1 MSGKRLLCTV
11 AVAALLQAS
20 EAVAF
25 AVRDDVVEAAGGIVD
40 YYDSGGRYPNV
51 GSLRWRSDQAENC
64 TATLIDRRT
73 MLTASHCFGSQ
84 NAADAVAP
92 QQEVNFSA
100 GNDPSGGI
108 PYGSVL
114 LHPGYDP
121 DGGTATD
128 DIAIVALARP
138 VTGLQPVA
146 LSAQL
151 PAASGQPVVM
161 VGYGRA
167 VVADLGYDPATG
179 NFDGILVNDG
189 RRRFVTNTLDFVGL
203 PADLPA
209 DGYAGTSILLAADVD
224 IPQSEIDRLGMAAE
238 FAPQDFNSMG
248 SAAAS
253 ASEGG
258 GLPGDSGGVLFLVM
272 PDGSLVQAG
281 VTKSILLAQG
291 TDVIY
296 IPDPFTIGYGGLTTW
311 TAIAPYLSWIEA
323 NGFLHEATAL
333 AGDGNWSAAAHW
345 SGGAVPDNATGYVDG
360 GAARYYD
367 VSLTRSG
374 TTTLDMNPTVDTLMV
389 DGAGALLDI
398 APGHILT
405 AEVGASL
412 AAGAIAVDGG
422 LVAPWVRVSGGTL
435 AGSGTLTAPQGL
447 TQTGGTISPGGSGS
461 IGTLTVAG
469 PFQQSGGLLLAELS
483 ADASDRLSATGAVAL
498 AGGLQVALLGTAP
511 PPDGAVFVL
520 ASGSSMEAATLPAPD
535 AIGAVSFSLAAV
547 DGDLRLLVG
556 RRALTGLAGDD
567 AGRAV
572 AGALDSM
579 RGQPGYA
586 ALFDSLDV
594 LPSFQMAQALDQLGA
609 VPTTAGAVSRAVSSS
624 FLGAASDRLA
634 AVRSGAGPTAGNNAA
649 ALRLLLTPEPEAAAL
664 LAAEDAPAGAQVA
677 RPRLSGPSDGLG
689 SSRTT
694 GPVLALG
701 ATGTSGA
708 AAQAM
713 PWGAWVQPFGLRAE
727 RRGDG
732 AGNRWDSTIGGVTG
746 GIDYRLRGD
755 GAAEGLLLGA
765 SLGYARGD
773 TGYRE
778 RGGETRLR
786 TWQAGLYGGWWRG
799 PWSLDAGIGAAVN
812 SYRSRRDLNFGT
824 TRATAEG
831 DYRGRQ
837 LSGHLDARHQQR
849 FAVGGPGMLEV
860 GPMAGLQALRLETDS
875 YDETGAG
882 AMNLSVAADTV
893 TSLRSSLGG
902 AVAYP
907 MTLPDG
913 TWLRPELRLRWAHE
927 FADTAT
933 VVDAAFAGPGG
944 AAFEVRSDDLD
955 RDSALLGAGL
965 EARLKGGLS
974 LSGAYDLQLQQ
985 GYSVQA
991 LTARMRLAF

>member
-1 MSGKRLLCTV
+1 MTRRIWLGTV
-11 AVAALLQAS
+11 AACAVLAPLGAAQAIS
-20 EAVAF
+20 I
-25 AVRDDVVEAAGGIVD
+25 RDDAAPDGIAA
-40 YYDSGGRYPNV
+40 YYDSGNAYPNV
-51 GSLRWRSDQAENC
+51 GAIRIGTESYC
-64 TATLIDRRT
+64 TGTLLNART
-73 MLTASHCFGSQ
+73 MLTASHCFYSNGRDVADNLGRITNVSFSPEAGTAATAQ
-84 NAADAVAP
+84 ATSVRLNAAFAGEIPTGDIALIAFDRPVTSLTPVTVATSAQATGQAVIL
-92 QQEVNFSA
+92 VGYGLSA
-100 GNDPSGGI
+100 L
-108 PYGSVL
+108 GS
-114 LHPGYDP
+114 DP
-121 DGGTATD
+121 DG
-128 DIAIVALARP
+128 AI
-138 VTGLQPVA
+138 
-146 LSAQL
+146 SD
-151 PAASGQPVVM
+151 S
-161 VGYGRA
+161 
-167 VVADLGYDPATG
+167 
-179 NFDGILVNDG
+179 
-189 RRRFVTNTLDFVGL
+189 RRRVSYNILDFVGAATGL
-203 PADLPA
+203 PPTQ
-209 DGYAGTSILLAADVD
+209 DGSSQDSSQVVVAIDFDAPGYPSTNSLGAALAVTG
-224 IPQSEIDRLGMAAE
+224 E
-238 FAPQDFNSMG
+238 G
-248 SAAAS
+248 SV
-253 ASEGG
+253 
-258 GLPGDSGGVLFLVM
+258 LPGDSGGPMFVTLADGQLLQIGVLSGGYPPQGVDFEAAEL
-272 PDGSLVQAG
+272 PDGTTV
-281 VTKSILLAQG
+281 VTYG
-291 TDVIY
+291 DVDFW
-296 IPDPFTIGYGGLTTW
+296 PAVW
-311 TAIAPYLSWIEA
+311 TFQDWLSS
-323 NGFLHEATAL
+323 NSFLQSASAV
-333 AGDGNWSAAAHW
+333 AGDGSWSTASHW
-345 SGGAVPDNATGYVDG
+345 SGGVVPNNSSGFVAG

-367 VSLTRSG
+367 VSLDQTG
-374 TTTLDMNPTVDTLMV
+374 TTSLDMNAAIDTLTV
-389 DGAGALLDI
+389 NNDGAALAL
-398 APGHILT
+398 ASPWTLT
-405 AEVGASL
+405 TEVGATL
-412 AAGAIAVDGG
+412 AAGQVDVAGS
-422 LVAPWVRVSGGTL
+422 LVAPWLRVTGGTL
-435 AGSGTLTAPQGL
+435 SGSGSVTAAV